1 MNLAKDYKG
10 IILSTIIG
18 LIAYFASDYLPS
30 AMGSILVAL
39 LLGII
44 VGNLVKIPDGFQS
57 GIGTTSSKLLEL
69 SILFLAFGINYSS
82 IAKLGVQSFSV
93 VIITVLLM
101 LLLTYFLSKVLNCP
115 GTTGWLVG
123 FGTTICG
130 SSAIAALAPSVSKN
144 KDDIGIAMASVN
156 LYGSLGMILLPIV
169 LSFFEVDASS
179 SGILIGASL
188 HSVGNVAG
196 AGYGMSD
203 EVGEISITI
212 KLARVALLSPALIFF
227 NYLVNRNN
235 VKNWRDHF
243 KLPWYLWAFVGIT
256 VLTSLV
262 EMPKE
267 LLHVMKISGNI
278 VLTIALAAIGL
289 KISFAKLFTT
299 GRQGLVFGALTFAL
313 ELIIIG
319 LLMLIFI

>member
-10 IILSTIIG
+10 IILSIIIG
-18 LIAYFASDYLPS
+18 LTAYFAADYLPS

-44 VGNLVKIPDGFQS
+44 IGNLVKIPDAFQS

-82 IAKLGVQSFSV
+82 IAKLGVQSFSI

-101 LLLTYFLSKVLNCP
+101 LLLTYFLSKALKCP

-169 LSFFEVDASS
+169 LKFFEFDASS

-243 KLPWYLWAFVGIT
+243 KLPWYLWAFIGIT
-256 VLTSLV
+256 VLTSFV
-262 EMPKE
+262 DMPKE
-267 LLHVMKISGNI
+267 LLHFMKITGNI

-289 KISFAKLFTT
+289 KISFTKLFTT
-299 GRQGLVFGALTFAL
+299 GRQGLVFGAITFAL
-313 ELIIIG
+313 ELLIIA

>member
-1 MNLAKDYKG
+1 
-10 IILSTIIG
+10 
-18 LIAYFASDYLPS
+18 
-30 AMGSILVAL
+30 
-39 LLGII
+39 
-44 VGNLVKIPDGFQS
+44 
-57 GIGTTSSKLLEL
+57 
-69 SILFLAFGINYSS
+69 LAFGINYSS
-82 IAKLGVQSFSV
+82 IAKLGVQSFSI

-101 LLLTYFLSKVLNCP
+101 LLLTYFLSKALNCP

-169 LSFFEVDASS
+169 LKFFEFDASS

-203 EVGEISITI
+203 EVGKISITI

-243 KLPWYLWAFVGIT
+243 KLPWYLWAFIGIT
-256 VLTSLV
+256 VLTSFV
-262 EMPKE
+262 DMPKE
-267 LLHVMKISGNI
+267 LLHFMKITGNI

-299 GRQGLVFGALTFAL
+299 GRQGLVFGAITFAL
-313 ELIIIG
+313 ELLIIA

>member
-1 MNLAKDYKG
+1 
-10 IILSTIIG
+10 
-18 LIAYFASDYLPS
+18 
-30 AMGSILVAL
+30 
-39 LLGII
+39 
-44 VGNLVKIPDGFQS
+44 
-57 GIGTTSSKLLEL
+57 
-69 SILFLAFGINYSS
+69 LAFGINYSS

-101 LLLTYFLSKVLNCP
+101 LLLTYFLSKALNCP

-156 LYGSLGMILLPIV
+156 LYGSLGMILLPFV
-169 LSFFEVDASS
+169 LKFFQFDASS

-243 KLPWYLWAFVGIT
+243 KLPWYLWAFIGIT

-267 LLHVMKISGNI
+267 LLNVMKISGNI

-299 GRQGLVFGALTFAL
+299 GRQGLVFGAITFAL
-313 ELIIIG
+313 ELLIIA
-319 LLMLIFI
+319 LLMLLFI